1 MIEKTENPLDL
12 NIEAIEWFITE
23 LQATYDSYKA
33 DYENAW
39 FSLEE
44 TGVSIEITLKDKG
57 PYSYSLAQCK
67 ALKAELED
75 PLMQSLR
82 EVS

>member
-1 MIEKTENPLDL
+1 ME
-12 NIEAIEWFITE
+12 
-23 LQATYDSYKA
+23 
-33 DYENAW
+33 
-39 FSLEE
+39 
-44 TGVSIEITLKDKG
+44 VTLKGKG

-75 PLMQSLR
+75 PLLQSLR

>member
-12 NIEAIEWFITE
+12 NLEAIEWFIAE
-23 LQATYDSYKA
+23 LQSTYDSYKA
-33 DYENAW
+33 D
-39 FSLEE
+39 
-44 TGVSIEITLKDKG
+44 GVSIEITLKDKG

-75 PLMQSLR
+75 PLLQSLR

>member
-12 NIEAIEWFITE
+12 NLEAIEWFIAE
-23 LQATYDSYKA
+23 LQSTYDSYKA

-39 FSLEE
+39 FSVDEISV
-44 TGVSIEITLKDKG
+44 GIEITIQGKG
-57 PYSYSLAQCK
+57 TYIYSLVQCK
-67 ALKAELED
+67 ALKAEFEN
-75 PLMQSLR
+75 PVFQSLG